1 MNRNFLKIA
10 TVSALLVLVTS
21 GCSTQLAPVMP
32 QRTTLSA
39 FRPSVDEKNINELGG
54 TFVGFGN
61 VVSIS
66 DEEYMPSGNKFKGSK
81 LEAIYYRIL
90 TLQATDANDENL
102 NEISFLVHSDL
113 EPRVSLD
120 EVVIGDQIFFVAGKK
135 IDRFTA
141 QETYTFNYLGEVD
154 EATQKM
160 ASLTRGDQPEIPT
173 SVLKFKE

>member
-10 TVSALLVLVTS
+10 IVSALLVLVTS
-21 GCSTQLAPVMP
+21 SCSTQVATEIPE
-32 QRTTLSA
+32 RTTLSA
-39 FRPSVDEKNINELGG
+39 FRPSVDEKNINDLGG

-90 TLQATDANDENL
+90 TLQATDVNDENL
-102 NEISFLVHSDL
+102 NQISFLVHSDF
-113 EPRVSLD
+113 EPKVSLD
-120 EVVIGDQIFFVAGKK
+120 EVAIGDQIFFVAGKK
-135 IDRFTA
+135 IDRFTE
-141 QETYTFNYLGEVD
+141 QGTYTFNYLGEVD

-160 ASLTRGDQPEIPT
+160 ASLTRGDQSEIPT